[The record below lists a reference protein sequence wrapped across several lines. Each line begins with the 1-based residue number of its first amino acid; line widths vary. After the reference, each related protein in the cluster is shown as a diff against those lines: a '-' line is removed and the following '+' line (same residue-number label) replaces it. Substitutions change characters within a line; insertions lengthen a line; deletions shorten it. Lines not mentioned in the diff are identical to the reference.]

1 MIYPARSKMPDFRPQ
16 DAEQHFALQRTT
28 RAAETVTAVSDA
40 QRKSSEET
48 KSTNERFYNSLALF
62 SSGTIALSVTFMG
75 YLKSQPKPL
84 AHPHWLVTCW
94 ICLMICATCSL
105 FWPFVYGYYSH
116 YFHEWQTANAIK
128 EKLEIEAKEY
138 PTLARGTHSLQ
149 TSAPVSRKEIED
161 FQSNRLEAAGIYE
174 EKAGTA
180 KRKETLYVHLWQWL
194 GRIAQASFLIRLGF
208 LLAFAIKNL

>member
-1 MIYPARSKMPDFRPQ
+1 MIYPARSKMPDFKPQ
-16 DAEQHFALQRTT
+16 GPEQHFALQRTT

-75 YLKSQPKPL
+75 YLKNLPKPL
-84 AHPHWLVTCW
+84 AHSHWLVMCW
-94 ICLMICATCSL
+94 ICLMICAACSL

-138 PTLARGTHSLQ
+138 PTLARGTHSVQ
-149 TSAPVSRKEIED
+149 TGAPVSGKEIED
-161 FQSNRLEAAGIYE
+161 FRSNRLKAAEIYKK
-174 EKAGTA
+174 KAGTA
-180 KRKETLYVHLWQWL
+180 NRRETFYTHLWQWL
-194 GRIAQASFLIRLGF
+194 GRIAQASFLLGLGF
-208 LLAFAIKNL
+208 LLAFAVWNL

>member
-1 MIYPARSKMPDFRPQ
+1 MSDFKPQ
-16 DAEQHFALQRTT
+16 DPKQHFALQRTT
-28 RAAETVTAVSDA
+28 RAAETVAAVSDA

-75 YLKSQPKPL
+75 YLKNLQRPL

-94 ICLMICATCSL
+94 ICLMLCAACSL

-128 EKLEIEAKEY
+128 EKLESEAKEY

-149 TSAPVSRKEIED
+149 TRAPLSHKEIED
-161 FQSNRLEAAGIYE
+161 FQSNRLEAAGTYE
-174 EKAGTA
+174 QKAGTA
-180 KRKETLYVHLWQWL
+180 KRRETLYIHLWQWL
-194 GRIAQASFLIRLGF
+194 GRVAQASFLIGLGF
-208 LLAFAIKNL
+208 LLAFAINNL